1 MNTAIK
7 KGEGEARV
15 LWEHQVC
22 MKLHASKIMLGFHKA
37 RGLERDNGAVHH
49 LEHGSHRRA
58 QIKKQL
64 PEIEFGAFALIHWP
78 SNSYSIIL
86 VI

>member
-1 MNTAIK
+1 MGTSGVYEITREQDNV
-7 KGEGEARV
+7 R
-15 LWEHQVC
+15 
-22 MKLHASKIMLGFHKA
+22 FHKA
-37 RGLERDNGAVHH
+37 RGLQRGNGAVHH

-78 SNSYSIIL
+78 SISYSIIL